1 MDSRACA
8 YVSNAY
14 DLFEVNPIQLSTE
27 ESSYT
32 EISPVSS
39 LSDKTPIEFYV
50 SGTGDNYIDLSHT
63 LLQVHVKI
71 KKKSGAAI
79 STPDQVAPINYLLN
93 TLFSECSVTLND
105 EQVSS
110 QANYAYRCIFDVLL
124 SRRTVQ
130 ESMFTAGLFYKD
142 TASKHDLVELTN
154 VADNVNSGY
163 QTRYNICKDSKLMDL
178 IGPLHFDLGN
188 QSKFLINSMNLR
200 IKLERNKDSF
210 TMMSATHDFKMVIQH
225 ASLFV
230 RKVKVAPSIMI
241 GHETALGNGAIKM
254 PIRRTEVKS
263 FALSSGM
270 QSITISNAFIG
281 QLPTLLIM
289 GMVSN
294 NAFNGDFPKNPFN
307 FKHYDLTY
315 LCVLDGNR
323 MIPSKPFQ
331 PKFDGSNCY
340 SRCYV
345 SLFTDLGRYHKDQD
359 INISFSEY
367 KDGYTL
373 FALDLTPDLS
383 ADGMHESISRNGN
396 LTIDLK
402 FSKALPETVNL
413 IVFSEYRNVIEID
426 KNRNI
431 FTEY

>member
-1 MDSRACA
+1 MHLDQKACEN
-8 YVSNAY
+8 YYLSQVQSGGGPYFHGVSHQRGYGMFSN
-14 DLFEVNPIQLSTE
+14 LFRFI
-27 ESSYT
+27 
-32 EISPVSS
+32 
-39 LSDKTPIEFYV
+39 TPIAMKAGKYLGKHILSAGSKVMSDVASEFYV
-50 SGTGDNYIDLSHT
+50 SATGDNYIDLSHT
-63 LLQVHVKI
+63 LLQVQVKI

-79 STPDQVAPINYLLN
+79 STPDQVAPISYLLN

-105 EQVSS
+105 KQISS
-110 QANYAYRCIFDVLL
+110 QANYAYRCIFDALL
-124 SRRTVQ
+124 SPRTVQ
-130 ESMFTAGLFYKD
+130 ESMLTAGLFYKD

-188 QSKFLINSMNLR
+188 QSKFLINSVNLR
-200 IKLERNKDSF
+200 IKLERNKDPF

-270 QSITISNAFIG
+270 QSITIPNAFIG
-281 QLPTLLIM
+281 QLPTRLIM

-307 FKHYDLTY
+307 FKHYD
-315 LCVLDGNR
+315 
-323 MIPSKPFQ
+323 
-331 PKFDGSNCY
+331 
-340 SRCYV
+340 
-345 SLFTDLGRYHKDQD
+345 
-359 INISFSEY
+359 
-367 KDGYTL
+367 
-373 FALDLTPDLS
+373 
-383 ADGMHESISRNGN
+383 
-396 LTIDLK
+396 
-402 FSKALPETVNL
+402 
-413 IVFSEYRNVIEID
+413 
-426 KNRNI
+426 
-431 FTEY
+431 

>member
-1 MDSRACA
+1 M
-8 YVSNAY
+8 
-14 DLFEVNPIQLSTE
+14 L
-27 ESSYT
+27 
-32 EISPVSS
+32 
-39 LSDKTPIEFYV
+39 
-50 SGTGDNYIDLSHT
+50 
-63 LLQVHVKI
+63 
-71 KKKSGAAI
+71 
-79 STPDQVAPINYLLN
+79 
-93 TLFSECSVTLND
+93 
-105 EQVSS
+105 
-110 QANYAYRCIFDVLL
+110 
-124 SRRTVQ
+124 
-130 ESMFTAGLFYKD
+130 TAGLFYKD

-163 QTRYNICKDSKLMDL
+163 QTRYNICKDSKLMGL

-188 QSKFLINSMNLR
+188 QSKFLINSVNLR

-230 RKVKVAPSIMI
+230 RKVKVAPLIMI

-270 QSITISNAFIG
+270 QSITIPNAFIG
-281 QLPTLLIM
+281 QLPTRLIM

-315 LCVLDGNR
+315 LCALDGNR

-340 SRCYV
+340 SRCYM
-345 SLFTDLGRYHKDQD
+345 SLFTDLGQYHKDQD

-402 FSKALPETVNL
+402 LSKALPETVNL

-426 KNRNI
+426 KNRSI
-431 FTEY
+431 FTDY